1 MSRTAIQQTIYDQG
15 ADDARAGR
23 PSTPPDGPLAR
34 HYEAGYASVPSKA
47 PTASSKKKPAKKAPA
62 KKKPAAR
69 KPARRRRPG
78 PVRVVDKAA
87 RQVAAPIESNFVSGL
102 AVFGTAV
109 AIAFLFNLLRNAGTT
124 ATVLDRL
131 VDAVKWLDSPTP
143 IPYRN

>member
-1 MSRTAIQQTIYDQG
+1 MSRTAIQQTMFDQG
-15 ADDARAGR
+15 ADDARSGR
-23 PSTPPDGPLAR
+23 APTPPDGALGKD
-34 HYEAGYASVPSKA
+34 YTAGYDSVPA
-47 PTASSKKKPAKKAPA
+47 KPATTSSTK

-69 KPARRRRPG
+69 KTASKKPARRKPARRRPARL
-78 PVRVVDKAA
+78 VDKAA
-87 RQVAAPIESNFVSGL
+87 RQVAAPIESNVVSGL
-102 AVFGTAV
+102 AVLGTAV